1 MARELS
7 TIGPFQILRQIGHG
21 GMGAVYEA
29 RHPGI
34 QGSVALKVI
43 LDASEE
49 DSELKER
56 FNLEIETLQK
66 LRHNNIA
73 RLYGFGDED
82 GYRYYAMEFVDGP
95 SLQDILKKRIRFT
108 WEQVAHIGYLVAGA
122 LHHAHIRGIIH
133 RDIKPANILL
143 PANGQA
149 KVTDFG
155 IAHFFSNSRMTGE
168 NMVIG
173 TIEFMA
179 PEQASAGPISPKSDI
194 YSLGALM
201 YTLLAAAPPYIARSL
216 PEILKKYRQGPPES
230 VRFKRPDVPTKMDLL
245 LMDLLRVDPGQ
256 RPKNA
261 YLVQMRLKEI
271 WPQLGEPDINPFQ
284 DFDFGLEQKPPVE
297 TPRSPSR
304 LDLTAPSAMM
314 SGRSAVSSSATI
326 QSSGNALPN
335 SGRGVSSEFVLSD
348 EIPRE
353 GGAHDESDFE
363 LGTGGTVQSGP
374 DSVQATQ
381 ASALAETIVTDAF
394 DDLNTLPQNVPDASA
409 TPDAVPAA
417 DPNNTIPLS
426 SGADQTGRLIPE
438 EESSNLDRTVALP
451 GSENRTRS
459 LGSNLNEGWET
470 GARRASTSDQLGRS
484 ATFATGTSS
493 TKTSHFTMVL
503 DKDLDTLHRES
514 SEQAVSMTVWVFSII
529 LLVVGVIFWQLLRNP
544 SADKLYGKITEKIE
558 AASTDTE
565 YIGALR
571 TSEDRMQQFITLYP
585 NDGRAQKV
593 RKYINDLELGN
604 LERRLE
610 RQLDRKSRDDSLTAI
625 EYAYVEAIQA
635 VKNDPD
641 RGVQKLEAFIRLF
654 SAENRITQGEDA
666 DGGADQKDAGRS
678 QISGFEQTVTGQCV
692 QLAERRLEKI
702 REELTIRRQQGI
714 ELLRSRLE
722 WVHTLEETD
731 PQRAQ
736 TIRDALVLFYGSKPW
751 AEEILREDSSGETAE
766 TQPGEPARG
775 AEEENAPAEDN
786 PPEEPAEEGSPAPEA
801 FFTPSGERPSPA
813 EPHLT

>member
-7 TIGPFQILRQIGHG
+7 TIGPFQIIRQIGHG

-43 LDASEE
+43 LDASED

-66 LRHNNIA
+66 LRHSNIA

-95 SLQDILKKRIRFT
+95 SLQDILKKRFRFT

-201 YTLLAAAPPYIARSL
+201 YTLLASAPPYIARSL
-216 PEILKKYRQGPPES
+216 PEILKKYKQGPPES
-230 VRFKRPDVPTKMDLL
+230 VRFKRPDVPTKLDLL
-245 LMDLLRVDPGQ
+245 LMDLLRVDPSQ

-271 WPQLGEPDINPFQ
+271 WPELGEPDINPFK
-284 DFDFGLEQKPPVE
+284 DFDFGQEQTPPAE
-297 TPRSPSR
+297 IPRSPSR
-304 LDLTAPSAMM
+304 LDLTAPSAMI
-314 SGRSAVSSSATI
+314 SGRSAISSQATI

-335 SGRGVSSEFVLSD
+335 IGRGVSSEFVLSD
-348 EIPRE
+348 ETPRE
-353 GGAHDESDFE
+353 GNAQGDADFE
-363 LGTGGTVQSGP
+363 LSSGETVQSGS

-381 ASALAETIVTDAF
+381 SSALAETIVTDAF
-394 DDLNTLPQNVPDASA
+394 DELDTFAQKNSPAAAEPDEA
-409 TPDAVPAA
+409 PHA
-417 DPNNTIPLS
+417 DPNNTIPVS
-426 SGADQTGRLIPE
+426 SGADKTGQLSSM
-438 EESSNLDRTVALP
+438 EESSNLDRTIALP

-459 LGSNLNEGWET
+459 LGSNVNEGWET

-503 DKDLDTLHRES
+503 DKDLDTLHRDAP
-514 SEQAVSMTVWVFSII
+514 EQVVSMTVWIFSII
-529 LLVVGVIFWQLLRNP
+529 LLVVGVVFWQLLRNP
-544 SADKLYGKITEKIE
+544 SADKLYEKITEKIE
-558 AASTDTE
+558 AVSTDTE

-571 TSEDRMQQFITLYP
+571 TSEDRMQKFITLYP
-585 NDGRAQKV
+585 NDGRAQKI

-610 RQLDRKSRDDSLTAI
+610 RQLDRKSRDDSLSAI

-654 SAENRITQGEDA
+654 SAENRITPTDGANDTDSGENP
-666 DGGADQKDAGRS
+666 GHS

-731 PQRAQ
+731 PQRAR
-736 TIRDALVLFYGSKPW
+736 TIRDALVQFYGTKPW
-751 AEEILREDSSGETAE
+751 AEEILREDSSGETADTLSGVSE
-766 TQPGEPARG
+766 RNAEGKNNAA
-775 AEEENAPAEDN
+775 AEEST
-786 PPEEPAEEGSPAPEA
+786 PEEPAEEDTLDP
-801 FFTPSGERPSPA
+801 
-813 EPHLT
+813 

>member
-66 LRHNNIA
+66 LRHSNIA

-108 WEQVAHIGYLVAGA
+108 WEQAAHIGYLVAGA

-216 PEILKKYRQGPPES
+216 PEILKKYKQGPPES
-230 VRFKRPDVPTKMDLL
+230 VRFKRPDVPTKLDLL
-245 LMDLLRVDPGQ
+245 LMDLLRVDPSQ

-271 WPQLGEPDINPFQ
+271 WPELGEPDVNPFK
-284 DFDFGLEQKPPVE
+284 DFDFGQEQKPPVE
-297 TPRSPSR
+297 TPRSASR
-304 LDLTAPSAMM
+304 LDLTAPSAMI
-314 SGRSAVSSSATI
+314 SGRSAISSSATI

-335 SGRGVSSEFVLSD
+335 TGQGVSSEFVLSD

-353 GGAHDESDFE
+353 GNAQDDGDFV
-363 LGTGGTVQSGP
+363 LGSEGTVKSDP
-374 DSVQATQ
+374 DSVRATQ

-394 DDLNTLPQNVPDASA
+394 DDLDTLAQNSPAATSDAA
-409 TPDAVPAA
+409 PHA
-417 DPNNTIPLS
+417 DPNNTIPVS
-426 SGADQTGRLIPE
+426 SGADQTGRQAPE
-438 EESSNLDRTVALP
+438 EESSNLDRTIALP

-459 LGSNLNEGWET
+459 LGGNANEGWET
-470 GARRASTSDQLGRS
+470 GARRMSASDQLGRS
-484 ATFATGTSS
+484 ATFATGNTS

-503 DKDLDTLHRES
+503 DKDLDTLHRDAP
-514 SEQAVSMTVWVFSII
+514 EQAVSMTVWVFSII
-529 LLVVGVIFWQLLRNP
+529 LLVVGVVFWQLLRNP
-544 SADKLYGKITEKIE
+544 SADKLYGKINEKIE

-571 TSEDRMQQFITLYP
+571 TSEDRMEKFITLYP
-585 NDGRAQKV
+585 NDSRAQKV

-654 SAENRITQGEDA
+654 SAENRIAPAEDSG
-666 DGGADQKDAGRS
+666 GGAGRENTGRS
-678 QISGFEQTVTGQCV
+678 QISGFEQTVAGQCV

-714 ELLRSRLE
+714 ELLKSRLE

-731 PQRAQ
+731 PQRAR
-736 TIRDALVLFYGSKPW
+736 TIRDALVQFYGSKPW
-751 AEEILREDSSGETAE
+751 AEEILREDSSGETVD
-766 TQPGEPARG
+766 PPSGEPASG
-775 AEEENAPAEDN
+775 AGKEKASAEDI
-786 PPEEPAEEGSPAPEA
+786 PPEEPAEEGAPVPEA
-801 FFTPSGERPSPA
+801 FFTPSSERLSPVRPA
-813 EPHLT
+813 C